1 MYKHH
6 KKINWHLNTVCK
18 TFIYGQFDFGKDL
31 SMKRQGEDTSRC
43 LLRKLLA
50 AMYTSLMSQLKNS
63 SQYSRLQRCAALHC
77 SLQCI
82 CINQSILGYCS
93 LMAETHERAIKF
105 TVAGEYVAAESQTGS
120 SSATNRSIGSTTGF
134 HNHGEGPF

>member
-1 MYKHH
+1 
-6 KKINWHLNTVCK
+6 
-18 TFIYGQFDFGKDL
+18 
-31 SMKRQGEDTSRC
+31 
-43 LLRKLLA
+43 
-50 AMYTSLMSQLKNS
+50 MSQLENS
-63 SQYSRLQRCAALHC
+63 SQYSRLQRCAA
-77 SLQCI
+77 LQCI

-120 SSATNRSIGSTTGF
+120 SSAANRSICSTTGF